1 MKTAP
6 TNRPASKLPR
16 AIALSI
22 TAMLAMNVF
31 VLAQQLQT
39 APALALA
46 ATASQLA

>member
-22 TAMLAMNVF
+22 TAMLAMNWRHRQFLKHV
-31 VLAQQLQT
+31 V
-39 APALALA
+39 
-46 ATASQLA
+46 

>member
-1 MKTAP
+1 MKNATP
-6 TNRPASKLPR
+6 DRPASKLPR

-46 ATASQLA
+46 ATASQQA